1 MQKPSEM
8 GFSNFFPLAHK
19 LGRNEPLFS
28 VSSSCRY
35 NYGSCCRYYPAYH
48 QSGAQLSSHLYLSAR
63 VSHQKKRNNV
73 LIKDGETEGENENS
87 FSSHAGKEKFG
98 LEGLLLSIGFLPGI
112 VDKLFDFI
120 FLFEGEC
127 NQAGN

>member
-1 MQKPSEM
+1 
-8 GFSNFFPLAHK
+8 
-19 LGRNEPLFS
+19 
-28 VSSSCRY
+28 
-35 NYGSCCRYYPAYH
+35 
-48 QSGAQLSSHLYLSAR
+48 

-87 FSSHAGKEKFG
+87 FSSHAGKGKFG

-120 FLFEGEC
+120 FCLKANVIKRGIKIEIRGSCPFEK
-127 NQAGN
+127 